1 MSKLNNPVKSVVF
14 LRSIKMEIRFPVSA
28 EKEYVNNWLGNLT
41 VVEGGKVGFLVSVG
55 LDLSM
60 LQETANL
67 ILEHRVA
74 FDDLVEDLKKLED

>member
-1 MSKLNNPVKSVVF
+1 MVDFISKLDTNQLS
-14 LRSIKMEIRFPVSA
+14 
-28 EKEYVNNWLGNLT
+28 YVANEDVPYGIM
-41 VVEGGKVGFLVSVG
+41 GKVGFLVSVG